1 MVLVSDKP
9 SNGIGI
15 LQTKLRHRE
24 GHETRR
30 GGLEAMPLDQHIK
43 GCHGEG
49 EARLKIRP
57 APMHHFFEVAHDGQH
72 REHCLHEHTVLPL
85 AAWTQFEVGR
95 IPLRGMEGG
104 IAQDDHASVDLP
116 NQPLKGIIGDIGRCT
131 VPPYHQAIL
140 V

>member
-1 MVLVSDKP
+1 
-9 SNGIGI
+9 
-15 LQTKLRHRE
+15 
-24 GHETRR
+24 
-30 GGLEAMPLDQHIK
+30 MPLASVLGFGTSPSLIK
-43 GCHGEG
+43 EQ
-49 EARLKIRP
+49 LY
-57 APMHHFFEVAHDGQH
+57 
-72 REHCLHEHTVLPL
+72 CLHEHTVLPL
-85 AAWTQFEVGR
+85 AARTQFEVGR